1 MTSKRGSGPY
11 ARSPPPFYRK
21 GKFSLLNPS
30 KAEHLIF
37 GVGRGPRATLTGQ
50 RAMCGPK
57 AEGLPTL
64 AGPSEVVSAARHSL
78 THEAG
83 FKVINDMINDLGLDG
98 AADFLRTTV
107 TRRKGGVTTE
117 VPVLQDLFGEK
128 VGRYAGDRLGL
139 NAKVSGKEHGLWE
152 TYYANGQVEERITY
166 EKGVRQGLW
175 ERYNENGALLAKG
188 TYIRGKKS
196 GRWER
201 YYANG
206 QLMLWDTWK
215 RGKTNGPMARY
226 DRDG

>member
-1 MTSKRGSGPY
+1 
-11 ARSPPPFYRK
+11 
-21 GKFSLLNPS
+21 
-30 KAEHLIF
+30 
-37 GVGRGPRATLTGQ
+37 
-50 RAMCGPK
+50 MCGPK

-83 FKVINDMINDLGLDG
+83 FKVINDMIDDLGLDG
-98 AADFLRTTV
+98 AADFLRTTA

-117 VPVLQDLFGEK
+117 VSVLQDLFGEK

-206 QLMLWDTWK
+206 RLMLWDTWK